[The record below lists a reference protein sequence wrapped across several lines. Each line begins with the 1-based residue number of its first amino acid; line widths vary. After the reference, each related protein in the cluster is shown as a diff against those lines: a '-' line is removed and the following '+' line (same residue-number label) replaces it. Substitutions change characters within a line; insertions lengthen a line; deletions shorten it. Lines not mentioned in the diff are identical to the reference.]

1 MKSKLPFGML
11 VDSCMFDFNNILNV
25 ILNRV
30 YIKGAEQRGC
40 PYVHRLYTKGFKK
53 KKKAHQ
59 NAFRQ
64 DSLHQDL
71 SNHN

>member
-1 MKSKLPFGML
+1 ML
-11 VDSCMFDFNNILNV
+11 VDSCMLDFNNILNV

-53 KKKAHQ
+53 KKRHTKMHLGRT
-59 NAFRQ
+59 AFIKIY
-64 DSLHQDL
+64 LTTTKVI
-71 SNHN
+71 